1 MSLKRRNTLV
11 ITSLLL
17 TFTLPIVAALWV
29 YFYGFPSVPHTTNFG
44 HLIQPSVQI
53 KGYAITDPDGKPLAD
68 KALLYKWTL
77 LYVSP
82 SVCDKTCESA
92 VFYLRQMRTATGK
105 DQERIRP
112 AVLSVQGQTVDPALI
127 KLLQQRYPQTAHW
140 ISHTS
145 SQQLAFQGG
154 SLYFV
159 DPHGNIMMSYLAGA
173 NPSKIFKDLTK
184 LLKVSQIG

>member
-11 ITSLLL
+11 IFSLLL
-17 TFTLPIVAALWV
+17 TFMLPIVAALWV
-29 YFYGFPSVPHTTNFG
+29 YYYGFPTARNTTNYG
-44 HLIQPSVQI
+44 SLIRPPVNI
-53 KGYAITDPDGKPLAD
+53 TEFAVTDPDGKPLSN

-82 SVCDKTCESA
+82 PVCDKSCESA

-112 AVLSVQGQTVDPALI
+112 VVLNVNGQTVDPALVT
-127 KLLQQRYPQTAHW
+127 LLQKRYPHTARW
-140 ISHTS
+140 ISHADNK
-145 SQQLAFQGG
+145 QLALHGG
-154 SLYFV
+154 SLYLV
-159 DPHGNIMMSYLAGA
+159 DPHGNIMMTYPAGA
-173 NPSKIFKDLTK
+173 SPSKIFKDLTK